1 MIINETKGDTE
12 ILLSKS
18 TRDKIMSAKIP
29 VNCGINNTPSTSY
42 VVGKPGSGKTHY
54 VESLLKS
61 QYRNSKS
68 GITTCFDSVFVVSPA
83 SSQDS
88 YSNSFVKDCDPE
100 KVYDTLNYNNL
111 ADIYEGIKETHD
123 LSDKD
128 NNFFSLLIL
137 DDVATELREKN
148 VQKLLL
154 RLLRNHRHLS
164 LTIIIISQNYMALE
178 KNSRDNIQCLVQF
191 STNNIKEKER
201 IRIEYLG
208 HLKQKE
214 FEVLWEYLFKEKY
227 QFLMVDRKHDTI
239 HKTFNPLNIT
249 GIEKEV

>member
-1 MIINETKGDTE
+1 MIIEETKGNTE
-12 ILLSKS
+12 ILISKS

-29 VNCGINNTPSTSY
+29 VDSGINNTPSCTY
-42 VVGKPGSGKTHY
+42 IVGKPGSGKTHY
-54 VESLLKS
+54 VESLMKS
-61 QYRNSKS
+61 QYRNCKS

-128 NNFFSLLIL
+128 NNYFSLLIL
-137 DDVATELREKN
+137 DDVATELRDKQ
-148 VQKLLL
+148 VSKLLL

-164 LTIIIISQNYMALE
+164 LTILIISQNYMALE

-191 STNNIKEKER
+191 ATNNIKEKER

-208 HLKQKE
+208 HLKPKE
-214 FEVLWEYLFKEKY
+214 FEVLWEYMFKEKY
-227 QFLMVDRKHDTI
+227 QFLMVDRKHETI
-239 HKTFNPLNIT
+239 HKTFNKLDIT
-249 GIEKEV
+249 GIEKTL